1 MRYRWIRRAAVCLLA
16 GGLFLGG
23 DRLRTEAA
31 EAKTAGTETKT
42 GTQTS
47 GEEDLSLMC
56 GGIWQVLTES
66 KTNGA
71 GDSQAGASAEPQAR
85 SAAGASLA
93 TAAQV
98 PEGEAG
104 EAENEY
110 EDLAIA
116 NVRRYVN
123 VRREATTESAI
134 VGKIYNGAVAQIL
147 ETVEGEDGQW
157 FRIVSGNVE
166 GYIKSEYFLYGQ
178 TAAEA
183 IDNYVTRYATVI
195 VTRLNVRKEP
205 DITSKRVGFVDSG
218 EKLLVLERDGDWLKV
233 QYTDD
238 HTGYVAAEF
247 TSIVEE
253 FVYAK
258 TLEEEAAE
266 LAARR
271 ALEARQKVP
280 EEQAAE
286 RTEITVIPPSGNYGD
301 NAELRA
307 EIVAYAMQFLGN
319 RYVHGGRSLVTGT
332 DCSGFTSLI
341 YAEFGYSLSRTP
353 AGQLSSAGREVSMS
367 EIQPGDIICYGSK
380 KCSHVA
386 LYIGDG
392 KIIHAANSRKG
403 VIISGTDFGKILGV
417 KNVID

>member
-1 MRYRWIRRAAVCLLA
+1 MRYRWIRRAALCLLA
-16 GGLFLGG
+16 GGLLLGG

-31 EAKTAGTETKT
+31 EAKTAGTETRT

-47 GEEDLSLMC
+47 GEDLNLMC
-56 GGIWQVLTES
+56 GGIWQVLKES
-66 KTNGA
+66 KTNAPGDNQPGA
-71 GDSQAGASAEPQAR
+71 ASESSAR
-85 SAAGASLA
+85 SAAGVSLA
-93 TAAQV
+93 AAAQI
-98 PEGEAG
+98 PEAEAA
-104 EAENEY
+104 ETENEY

-123 VRREATTESAI
+123 VRREATTESSI

-178 TAAEA
+178 AAAEA

-218 EKLLVLERDGDWLKV
+218 EKLLLMERVGDWLKV

-238 HTGYVAAEF
+238 HTGYVAAEY

-271 ALEARQKVP
+271 ALEERRKVP

-286 RTEITVIPPSGNYGD
+286 RTEITVVPPSGNYGD
-301 NAELRA
+301 NAELRD

-353 AGQLSSAGREVSMS
+353 GGQLSGAGREVSLS

-386 LYIGDG
+386 MYIGDG